1 MGHRCCLE
9 TASQDGLQ
17 RRQGP
22 TEQSGCGK
30 EGQVGGQVSAPPEA
44 ENLS

>member
-1 MGHRCCLE
+1 MGHRYRLE
-9 TASQDGLQ
+9 TASQDVLQ

-22 TEQSGCGK
+22 TEQSRCGE

-44 ENLS
+44 DNLS